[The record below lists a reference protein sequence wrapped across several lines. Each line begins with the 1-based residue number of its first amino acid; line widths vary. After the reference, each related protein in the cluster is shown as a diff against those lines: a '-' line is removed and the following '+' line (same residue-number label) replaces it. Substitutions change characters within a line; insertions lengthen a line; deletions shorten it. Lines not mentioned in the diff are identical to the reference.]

1 MAEVLIKYEIS
12 QILQTNCIRLQ
23 YTSIVLHKHIVHFLF
38 LKRPPIRTMSTNQDK
53 TSSSR
58 NTVSANL
65 TLSTLVSAASNTG
78 GGFVPAHRRSS
89 SSDRILMR
97 QRCLEVIEAALDL
110 VKEDLFND
118 DDGLLF
124 DEDQDSISS

>member
-1 MAEVLIKYEIS
+1 
-12 QILQTNCIRLQ
+12 
-23 YTSIVLHKHIVHFLF
+23 
-38 LKRPPIRTMSTNQDK
+38 MSTNQDK

-58 NTVSANL
+58 NTVSASL
-65 TLSTLVSAASNTG
+65 TLSTLASAASNTG
-78 GGFVPAHRRSS
+78 GGIVPVPRTSS